1 MNEIEEFSSWLESRR
16 LIISQLTAMDASIR
30 ELGVRIDKYN
40 ETARER
46 AVEFSK
52 EAQIGISDLNLRVA
66 MLELRAK
73 LWGAALGMISGA
85 IATGVFQLISQTM
98 HR

>member
-1 MNEIEEFSSWLESRR
+1 MQDHDELASWIESRR

-30 ELGVRIDKYN
+30 ELSNRIDRFN
-40 ETARER
+40 ENSRDRSLEL
-46 AVEFSK
+46 SN
-52 EAQIGISDLNLRVA
+52 EAQEGISDLKLRVA

-73 LWGAALGMISGA
+73 LWGATLGMVGGGV
-85 IATGVFQLISQTM
+85 ATGVMQLILDTL

>member
-46 AVEFSK
+46 AAEFSK
-52 EAQIGISDLNLRVA
+52 EAQVGISDLKLRVA

-85 IATGVFQLISQTM
+85 IATGVFQLVGQTL